1 MFGRYLDIHCPSI
14 SNSKSFSIRYLGVC
28 QHLLVLLGELGDGV
42 GEVRAQHPPQLR
54 QLLLVTCSQSEV
66 SMGSRDQPPPITA
79 HHL

>member
-1 MFGRYLDIHCPSI
+1 MFGRYLDIHPSPI
-14 SNSKSFSIRYLGVC
+14 RKILSIRYLGVC